1 MRLLAKFNLIFTL
14 VFGAGLAGAGCVS
27 YWFLQRNA
35 REEVVQQARMMMEAM
50 HSARDYTVKQVRPLL
65 EADEARDRTFL
76 PQTVP
81 AFAATESF
89 NYLRV
94 RYPDYEYK
102 EATLNP
108 TNLRDRAVDWEADVI
123 NDFRN
128 HPDRVEL
135 IGEREAAT
143 GRSLFLARPLKAD
156 PPCLQCHDRPKA
168 APAAMIR
175 RYGTANGFGWRA
187 GDVVAAQ
194 IVSVPMAVPVH
205 MADAAFRLLI
215 LYMGAV
221 FLVALIVLDLA
232 LVFTITRPAA
242 RLSAM
247 ADKISLGDFTVAEL
261 PVRGR
266 DEISTLADSF
276 NRMRRSLERAMK
288 MLEEPGR

>member
-14 VFGAGLAGAGCVS
+14 VFGAGLAGAGYVS

-35 REEVVQQARMMMEAM
+35 REQVVQQARMMMEAM
-50 HSARDYTVKQVRPLL
+50 RSARDYTIKQVRPLL
-65 EADEARDRTFL
+65 EADQARDRTFL

-108 TNLRDRAVDWEADVI
+108 TNLRDRALDWEADVI

-143 GRSLFLARPLKAD
+143 GRSLFLARPIKAD
-156 PPCLQCHDRPKA
+156 PPCLQCHDRPKG

-175 RYGTANGFGWRA
+175 RYGTANGFGWKA
-187 GDVVAAQ
+187 GDVVGAQ
-194 IVSVPMAVPVH
+194 VVSVPMAVPVR
-205 MADAAFRLLI
+205 MADAAFRVMI

-221 FLVALIVLDLA
+221 FVVALIVLDLV
-232 LVFTITRPAA
+232 LVLTITRPAA

-261 PVRGR
+261 PVRGK
-266 DEISTLADSF
+266 DEISGLADSF

>member
-14 VFGAGLAGAGCVS
+14 VFGAGLAGAGYVS

-35 REEVVQQARMMMEAM
+35 REQVLQQARLMMEAM
-50 HSARDYTVKQVRPLL
+50 RSARDYTVKQIRPLL
-65 EADEARDRTFL
+65 QADQARDRTFL

-123 NDFRN
+123 EQFRN
-128 HPDRVEL
+128 HAGQAEL

-143 GRSLFLARPLKAD
+143 GRSLFLARTIRAD
-156 PPCLQCHDRPKA
+156 PPCLQCHDLPA
-168 APAAMIR
+168 GAPVAMIR
-175 RYGTANGFGWRA
+175 LYGTANGFGWKA
-187 GDVVAAQ
+187 GEVVGAQ
-194 IVSVPMAVPVH
+194 VVSAPMAVPVQ
-205 MADAAFRLLI
+205 MADASFRVLVV
-215 LYMGAV
+215 YMGVV
-221 FLVALIVLDLA
+221 FVVALIVLDLVVV
-232 LVFTITRPAA
+232 LTITRPAA

-247 ADKISLGDFTVAEL
+247 ADRISLGDFAVPEL
-261 PVRGR
+261 PVRGK
-266 DEISTLADSF
+266 DEVSALADSF

-288 MLEEPGR
+288 MLEEK

>member
-14 VFGAGLAGAGCVS
+14 VFGAGLAGAGYVS

-35 REEVVQQARMMMEAM
+35 REEVIQQARMMMEAM

-65 EADEARDRTFL
+65 EPDEARDRTFL

-156 PPCLQCHDRPKA
+156 PPCLQCHDRPKG

-175 RYGTANGFGWRA
+175 RYGTANGFGWKA

-194 IVSVPMAVPVH
+194 IVSVPMAVPIH

-221 FLVALIVLDLA
+221 FVVALIVLDLA
-232 LVFTITRPAA
+232 LVVTITRPAA

-261 PVRGR
+261 PVKGK